1 MNTRQ
6 DIGTKIKLRRQ
17 ALKLSQ
23 EELAE
28 LTNVARQTVSSWE
41 RNFFTPKGH
50 SLAALAKALKTSID
64 FFMEEDVIEIDPERP
79 AAPTPS
85 EWTAPPTLELSRI
98 AQVYD
103 HARWYA
109 AITPPHVR
117 AEAVRILK
125 LTIEALENVN
135 EE

>member
-1 MNTRQ
+1 MIA
-6 DIGTKIKLRRQ
+6 IGRM
-17 ALKLSQ
+17 AS
-23 EELAE
+23 EEPLGC
-28 LTNVARQTVSSWE
+28 SS
-41 RNFFTPKGH
+41 
-50 SLAALAKALKTSID
+50 
-64 FFMEEDVIEIDPERP
+64 
-79 AAPTPS
+79 AAPAPD
-85 EWTAPPTLELSRI
+85 ERGAPPTLELAQI

-117 AEAVRILK
+117 AEAVRLLK